1 MRESGTMHGEN
12 ISSICVPHTVFL
24 CSVLEGKVVIF
35 LWGEKEKLK
44 VEKGRRRWMIDV
56 LGSS

>member
-24 CSVLEGKVVIF
+24 CSVFEGKVVIF
-35 LWGEKEKLK
+35 LWGEKEKI
-44 VEKGRRRWMIDV
+44 KG
-56 LGSS
+56 